1 MHGDFYICVSFFLFF
16 NFTILYWFCHISAT
30 GIHMFP
36 ILNPP
41 PTSLPIPSLWV
52 IPVHQPQASCIMHGT
67 WTGMPVLSLNN
78 TVMDI
83 HQPTK
88 SHFTFLLPLWAAV
101 QWVGARAGSLALHK
115 AEWLLVASYRFQEFR
130 CKSTSWN

>member
-1 MHGDFYICVSFFLFF
+1 MRTFLKFFFIFLLYNIVLVSPYINMH
-16 NFTILYWFCHISAT
+16 
-30 GIHMFP
+30 
-36 ILNPP
+36 PP
-41 PTSLPIPSLWV
+41 QVYTCSPSRTPSTSLPVLSLWV
-52 IPVHQPQASCIMHGT
+52 IPVHQPQASYIMHGT
-67 WTGMPVLSLNN
+67 WTGMPVSSLNN
-78 TVMDI
+78 TIMDI

-130 CKSTSWN
+130 WKSTSWN